1 MQRIF
6 KELVDREC
14 TKCHKF
20 VQAKYFT
27 HCKRTNKNEIV
38 YYQRADCK
46 FCRAKKE
53 KQRRDATKTNQK

>member
-1 MQRIF
+1 M
-6 KELVDREC
+6 
-14 TKCHKF
+14 CHEI

-27 HCKRTNKNEIV
+27 HCKRVNKNEIV

-53 KQRRDATKTNQK
+53 KQRRDAAKTNQK

>member
-14 TKCHKF
+14 TMCHEI

-27 HCKRTNKNEIV
+27 HCKRVNKNEIV

-46 FCRAKKE
+46 FCRAEKE
-53 KQRRDATKTNQK
+53 RKRRAIAK